1 MEKRGLGKG
10 LGALIADNLS
20 EDGSSVQ
27 EINVARI
34 QANPFQPRQDFNEER
49 LAELTDSIREH
60 GILQPILMRRVGMD
74 HYEIIAGE
82 RRYRAACKLGLKTVP
97 AIVRECVDG
106 QALEIALIENV
117 QREDIN
123 VLEAA
128 QAYKRLIDEFGMT
141 QSEVAKRV
149 GKSQPSIAN
158 ALRLLFLPDP
168 ILTSLFSGEIT
179 EGHARCLLSL
189 EGAAQLSAFQRI
201 VRDKLSVRDAERLVK
216 NAKST
221 EEIKP
226 SAMRKADPPV
236 NPNLTYLEDQLQ
248 VALGTRVR
256 IRPNGN
262 GGRIEIE
269 YFSEEELEGVF
280 QKIVGEEAKF

>member
-1 MEKRGLGKG
+1 M
-10 LGALIADNLS
+10 GALIADNLS
-20 EDGSSVQ
+20 EDCSSVQ

-168 ILTSLFSGEIT
+168 ILTSLYSGEIT

>member
-1 MEKRGLGKG
+1 M
-10 LGALIADNLS
+10 GALIADNLS

-27 EINVARI
+27 EINVAGI

-216 NAKST
+216 YAKSS

-226 SAMRKADPPV
+226 SARKKADPPV
-236 NPNLTYLEDQLQ
+236 NPNLTSLEEQLQ

-256 IRPNGN
+256 IRPNGS
-262 GGRIEIE
+262 GGRI
-269 YFSEEELEGVF
+269 
-280 QKIVGEEAKF
+280 

>member
-1 MEKRGLGKG
+1 M
-10 LGALIADNLS
+10 GALIADNLS

-168 ILTSLFSGEIT
+168 ILTSLYSGEIT

>member
-1 MEKRGLGKG
+1 M
-10 LGALIADNLS
+10 GALIADNLS

>member
-27 EINVARI
+27 EISVERI
-34 QANPFQPRQDFNEER
+34 QANPYQPRQDFNEER

-60 GILQPILMRRVGMD
+60 GILQPILLRRVGMD

-82 RRYRAACKLGLKTVP
+82 RRYRAACLLGLKTVP

-106 QALEIALIENV
+106 QALEIALIENI

-141 QSEVAKRV
+141 QSQVAKRV

-158 ALRLLFLPDP
+158 TLRLLSLPDP
-168 ILTSLFSGEIT
+168 ILASLSNGEIT
-179 EGHARCLLSL
+179 EGHARCLLAL
-189 EGAAQLSAFQRI
+189 EGASQLSAFQRI
-201 VRDKLSVRDAERLVK
+201 VHDKLSVRDAERLVK
-216 NAKST
+216 NAQSN
-221 EEIKP
+221 ENSKP
-226 SAMRKADPPV
+226 SVRKKVDPSV
-236 NPNLTYLEDQLQ
+236 NPNLTSLEERLQ

-256 IRPNGN
+256 IRPSGN
-262 GGRIEIE
+262 GGRIEID

-280 QKIVGEEAKF
+280 QKIVGEEATL

>member
-1 MEKRGLGKG
+1 M
-10 LGALIADNLS
+10 GALIADNLS

-60 GILQPILMRRVGMD
+60 GILQPILLRRIGMD

-168 ILTSLFSGEIT
+168 ILTSLYSGEIT

-226 SAMRKADPPV
+226 SAMRKTASPV

-256 IRPNGN
+256 IRPIGN

>member
-168 ILTSLFSGEIT
+168 ILTSLYSGEIT